1 MASER
6 APDPRVEIAHVLSMD
21 VVGYS
26 LLLITDQ
33 TRIMAELGGVV
44 KNTGQFRRADAAGK
58 LMRIPTGDGMS
69 LVFFD
74 DPQAPVDC
82 AMEIAAALKSYPDIQ
97 LRMGIHSGPV
107 NQVTDVS
114 DRSNVAGAG
123 MDTAQRVMDCGDAG
137 HILLSKRVADDLA
150 PFPRW
155 QPCLHELG
163 EWEVKHGRKIGLVNL
178 YTDAIGNP
186 DPPRKC
192 QPTQPSGLPGAAG
205 SIVRPQKRSLLIA
218 AGFGV
223 CGLALA
229 ALIFLRTDLFSSWR
243 HPAAAEPGHS
253 IAVLPFENASSDP
266 NAEYLSEGISEALIN
281 SLTELQQLRVIARST
296 AFHYKGKDVD
306 PKQVGRDLH
315 VAAVLTGRV
324 RQLQDAL
331 SVQVDLVD
339 AATGAQLWGAAYDRK
354 ISDVVAVKQA
364 IAREVTQKLKLK
376 LSGEEERRL
385 VKRDTTNA
393 EAFQFYLRG
402 RYFWNRR
409 TPEGLTKAIDQFQQA
424 IEHDPNFAPGYA
436 GLADAWLLVQQ
447 YVGVPSREAMPK
459 ARAAADRALQLDD
472 SLAEAHA
479 SSALAYQFM
488 WQWPESEQEYR
499 RAISANDNYATAHHW
514 FGTYFLVEG
523 QLDDALRELKR
534 AQDLDPLSQIISAN
548 FAIVFLLKNDTAGA
562 IDQAQ
567 KIIAFDP
574 NHIIGHDWLGWAYL
588 QAGRLP
594 EAITE
599 REKVVELSQRAS
611 PHLSGLGHVYAVA
624 GRRREALDL
633 LKELEERYA
642 KGDGTG
648 QGPAAICAGLGDFD
662 QAFAWLEKDFQ
673 QKSAELQ
680 FITWRVQFRD
690 LRRDPRYADLIRRM
704 GINSRIDSLIR

>member
-1 MASER
+1 VASER
-6 APDPRVEIAHVLSMD
+6 APDPRVEIAHVLSID

-33 TRIMAELGGVV
+33 TRVMAELGSVV
-44 KNTGQFRRADAAGK
+44 KNTEQFRRADAAGN

-74 DPQAPVDC
+74 DPQAPVEC
-82 AMEIAAALKSYPDIQ
+82 AMEIAAALKSQPDIR
-97 LRMGIHSGPV
+97 LRIGIHSGPV

-123 MDTAQRVMDCGDAG
+123 IDIAQRVMDCGDAG

-163 EWEVKHGRKIGLVNL
+163 DCEVKHGRKIGLVNF
-178 YTDAIGNP
+178 YTDEIGNP
-186 DPPRKC
+186 QPPRKC
-192 QPTQPSGLPGAAG
+192 RSRTTSGLPGAAAP
-205 SIVRPQKRSLLIA
+205 IIQQRKRSLLIA
-218 AGFGV
+218 AGLGL
-223 CGLALA
+223 CLLALA
-229 ALIFLRTDLFSSWR
+229 AFIFLRTDLFSSWR
-243 HPAAAEPGHS
+243 HSAQAKTDHS
-253 IAVLPFENASSDP
+253 IAVLPFENAGNDP
-266 NAEYLSEGISEALIN
+266 NVEYLSEGISEALIN

-306 PKQVGRDLH
+306 PKQVGRDLQ

-324 RQLQDAL
+324 RQMQDAL

-339 AATGAQLWGAAYDRK
+339 STTGAQLWGAAYDRK

-393 EAFQFYLRG
+393 EAYQFYLRG

-409 TPEGLTKAIDQFQQA
+409 TPQGLTKAIEQFQQA

-459 ARAAADRALQLDD
+459 ARAAANRALQLDD

-488 WQWPESEQEYR
+488 WQWPQSEQEYR
-499 RAISANDNYATAHHW
+499 RAISSNENYATAHHW

-523 QLDDALRELKR
+523 QLDNAWRELKR
-534 AQDLDPLSQIISAN
+534 AQELDPLSQIISAN
-548 FAIVFLLKNDTAGA
+548 FAIIFLLKNDTEAA
-562 IDQAQ
+562 IEQAQ
-567 KIIAFDP
+567 KIIEFDP
-574 NHIIGHDWLGWAYL
+574 NHIIGHDWLGWAYF
-588 QAGRLP
+588 QAGRLA

-599 REKVVELSQRAS
+599 REKVVQLSQRAT
-611 PHLSGLGHVYAVA
+611 PHLAGLGHVYAVA
-624 GRRREALDL
+624 GRRSEALGL
-633 LKELEERYA
+633 LQELKERYA
-642 KGDGTG
+642 RGDGTG

-680 FITWRVQFRD
+680 FITWRVQFRE
-690 LRRDPRYADLIRRM
+690 LRRDPRYANLIRRM
-704 GINSRIDSLIR
+704 GINPQIDSLIR